1 MNNYIIV
8 DKNGKYKSK
17 GAYVKKLN
25 ALDFDCAILNEA
37 VINYFVKGVPVE
49 ETILNCNELIKF
61 QKIVKVSSGYDY
73 ALHGINRLNDRTLR
87 VFASKD
93 LLDGG
98 VYKVKKGG
106 NPEKF
111 ADTSTNCFIINDDI
125 KNMGVPEKLDRDF
138 YLNMAKRRISQF
150 MGDL

>member
-1 MNNYIIV
+1 
-8 DKNGKYKSK
+8 
-17 GAYVKKLN
+17 
-25 ALDFDCAILNEA
+25 EA

-61 QKIVKVSSGYDY
+61 QKIVKVSSGYEY
-73 ALHGINRLNDRTLR
+73 ALHGIKKLNDRTLR

-111 ADTSTNCFIINDDI
+111 ADTSTNCFIINDDV